1 MAQSE
6 FPLPDVGEG
15 LTEAEIVSW
24 KVKPGDA
31 VTVNQVLVEIETAK
45 SLVELP
51 SPFAGTVT
59 ALLADEGA
67 TVEVGTP
74 IIRVDS
80 AGGSI
85 ELQAPGDAD
94 TTGEVGRT
102 TNTAER
108 PELDAAPAASAVA
121 APADEGSGAVL
132 VGYGSKGGHATS
144 RRRRPATARPRRLR
158 RRPAGGGVEAGGA
171 AQPPGP
177 RRFPRHRPARSSRSR
192 RSASSPRIWM
202 STSPR

>member
-80 AGGSI
+80 TGGSI

-108 PELDAAPAASAVA
+108 PELDAAPAASAVS
-121 APADEGSGAVL
+121 APAEAGSGAVL
-132 VGYGSKGGHATS
+132 VGYGSKGGHAIS
-144 RRRRPATARPRRLR
+144 RRRRPAAGDSPTSPRTDRATPR
-158 RRPAGGGVEAGGA
+158 RRP
-171 AQPPGP
+171 
-177 RRFPRHRPARSSRSR
+177 HRSSPVR
-192 RSASSPRIWM
+192 RARHPSPP
-202 STSPR
+202 PRPVR